1 MKKIVCVYNL
11 SHEHEKIIK
20 ALLNKSNIEVL
31 ELNEELLNQ
40 KIGCVVEYDGYVMEE
55 RPTISTSFDEELI
68 FLANLSEAEVDQ
80 FADEL
85 KKHFRY
91 QGVMALLTEHNRD
104 WYFVDFLDEVMNDHR
119 LFKAIDELRSEM
131 KACENTDPERVSDLT
146 LLNETLMTAFM
157 TLKSQNYEEKQL
169 RELSEQLRKLR
180 QPTI

>member
-55 RPTISTSFDEELI
+55 RPSISTSFDEELI

-131 KACENTDPERVSDLT
+131 KACENTDPEKVSDLT